1 MTEPESNA
9 PEAEMG
15 FVTHLLELRDR
26 LLRMVLSVIA
36 LFLILYFFSNEL
48 YAYISEPL
56 LKYMPKGS
64 KMAAIDV
71 ASPFLTPFKLSIVA
85 SIFLAMPYIL
95 YQLWGFIAPGLY
107 SHERKMAA
115 PLVVV
120 SSALFYCGMLF
131 AYYVVF
137 PLVFVFLSGQAIEG
151 VAYMPDIARYLDFVL
166 TLFFAFGVAF
176 QVPIATIVVVWIGM
190 TTPEQLLQK
199 RPFIIVGAFV
209 IGMLLTPP
217 DFISQT
223 LLAVPMW
230 LLFELGVIFSRFYV
244 PKKDEE
250 EEEPEDEE
258 DNQIGAGLAA
268 AKGSETGSDA
278 STASVNEEDEFENT
292 NNSGHQEY
300 DPADDDSRQLSDEEM
315 DAEMDRIDAE
325 FEAMEAEEDDDG
337 GTGDNLDDESLTDE
351 KPKKSRKPKE
361 SRKSKKPKKE

>member
-1 MTEPESNA
+1 MTEPESKTT
-9 PEAEMG
+9 EEEMS

-26 LLRMVLSVIA
+26 LLRMVLSIIA
-36 LFLILYFFSNEL
+36 LFLVLYFFSNEL

-115 PLVVV
+115 PLVMV
-120 SSALFYCGMLF
+120 SSLLFYCGMLF

-137 PLVFVFLSGQAIEG
+137 PLVFVFLAGQAIEG

-176 QVPIATIVVVWIGM
+176 QVPIATIVVVWMGM
-190 TTPEQLLQK
+190 TTPEKLLGK

-250 EEEPEDEE
+250 DEEDEE
-258 DNQIGAGLAA
+258 IEENQIGAGLAA
-268 AKGSETGSDA
+268 TA
-278 STASVNEEDEFENT
+278 TASAASSADHEEDEFEHT
-292 NNSGHQEY
+292 NDSGHQEY
-300 DPADDDSRQLSDEEM
+300 DPADDQEQLSDEEM
-315 DAEMDRIDAE
+315 DAEMDRIEAE
-325 FEAMEAEEDDDG
+325 FAEMEAEDDDG
-337 GTGDNLDDESLTDE
+337 GTGDNLGDEPVDE
-351 KPKKSRKPKE
+351 DKPKKPDSE
-361 SRKSKKPKKE
+361 